1 MTILLSP
8 RLGYSRAEIVS
19 DGVVHAVGLIL
30 AGVAVPVLIWT
41 AVTVRGDWATVS
53 STTVYGVTL
62 IAMLGC
68 SAIYNLSRTD
78 RWLPIRKRMD
88 HSAIYLKIAGTY
100 TPVVALTGG
109 AGLPFLVGIWAA
121 ALSGAGLKIVS
132 PDRLRWLGLALY
144 LGLYLGLGWAGVAL
158 GGGLIDG
165 LSGPAL
171 ALVVAG
177 GLTYTAGVA
186 FFLWD
191 RLPFH
196 NTIWHVFVLAATICL
211 YAAIYHEVALPRVA

>member
-1 MTILLSP
+1 MAILLSP
-8 RLGYSRAEIVS
+8 RLGYSRAELVS
-19 DGVVHAVGLIL
+19 DGVVHVVGLVL
-30 AGVAVPVLIWT
+30 ASVAVPVLIWT
-41 AVTVRGDWATVS
+41 AVTVRGDWAAVS
-53 STTVYGVTL
+53 ATAVYSVTL

-68 SAIYNLSRTD
+68 SAIYNMSRTD
-78 RWLPIRKRMD
+78 RWLPILKRMD

-109 AGLPFLVGIWAA
+109 AGLPFLLAIWTA
-121 ALSGAGLKIVS
+121 ALSGAGLKIAS
-132 PDRLRWLGLALY
+132 PDRLRWMGLA
-144 LGLYLGLGWAGVAL
+144 LYLGLGWAGVAL
-158 GGGLIDG
+158 GGGLFEA

-186 FFLWD
+186 FFLWN

-196 NTIWHVFVLAATICL
+196 NTIWHVFVLAATICF
-211 YAAIYHEVALPRVA
+211 YAAIYLEVAMTRVA